1 VNVLTLDFGTSATK
15 AALWANHRLIALT
28 RAPIA
33 TSHPSPD
40 RAEQDPEDWWRS
52 VVDACA
58 ELRAENP
65 GVYSSVDAVSC
76 SAARETFATFDANL
90 HALGAG
96 ILWSDSRAV
105 DEARDL
111 GDPDAFRRQTGVA
124 LGPSCCAAKMA
135 WVQHREATS
144 FRNAAWLLSPRDF
157 VLARLTGRVATD
169 PTLASRTG
177 AYDLLGTFVGN
188 ETLGDRLPPV
198 VSSIEPQAL
207 PNAAELALPAKA
219 IAILGAGDRACEVV
233 GIGAT
238 VAEPMVSWGTTA
250 NVSIPHPG
258 PAPALPTQG
267 QISRGALEG
276 FVIEA
281 GLSIA
286 GAALDWLVTL
296 TGWPKAKLVTAAG
309 DVVPGAEGLFAFPW
323 LYGARAPW
331 WRSDVRGAFVGL
343 THAHGP
349 AELTR
354 SVIEGVAIDVAR
366 CLDILCPE
374 AHALSLAGHGAT
386 EPLWRTVIAG
396 VTGRP
401 VLRHHLDEAASVGA
415 RLLIG
420 IASGESI
427 TVDDLNPLVA
437 REEPAPDLA
446 RDYAAVREESDR
458 VASRLMDVHG

>member
-15 AALWANHRLIALT
+15 AALWVDNQMFGLT
-28 RAPIA
+28 RAPIP

-58 ELRAENP
+58 ELQAGSP
-65 GVYSSVDAVSC
+65 DAYSAIAAIGC
-76 SAARETFATFDANL
+76 SAARETFACFDGNL
-90 HALGAG
+90 HALGPG
-96 ILWSDSRAV
+96 ILWSDARAV
-105 DEARDL
+105 DESRDL
-111 GDPDAFRRQTGVA
+111 GDPVTFRRQTGVA
-124 LGPSCCAAKMA
+124 LGPACCAAKME
-135 WVQHREATS
+135 WVRRREAPS
-144 FRNAAWLLSPRDF
+144 FQNASWLLSPRDF
-157 VLARLTGRVATD
+157 VLARITGRVATD

-177 AYDLLGTFVGN
+177 AYDLRGAFVGH
-188 ETLGDRLPPV
+188 EALGDRLPPV
-198 VSSIEPQAL
+198 VPSIEPQAL

-238 VAEPMVSWGTTA
+238 VATPMVSWGTTA

-258 PAPALPTQG
+258 PVPALPTQG

-286 GAALDWLVTL
+286 GGALDWLVAL

-309 DVVPGAEGLFAFPW
+309 DVGPGAEGLFAFPW

-349 AELTR
+349 GELTR

-366 CLDILCPE
+366 CLDLLCPE
-374 AHALSLAGHGAT
+374 ADALSLAGRGAT
-386 EPLWRTVIAG
+386 EPLWRTIVAG

-401 VLRHHLDEAASVGA
+401 VLRYHLDEAASVGA

-427 TVDDLNPLVA
+427 TVDDLNPLLA
-437 REEPAPDLA
+437 REEPAPDLT
-446 RDYAAVREESDR
+446 RGYAAVKEESDR
-458 VASRLMDVHG
+458 VASRLMDVHR